1 MRIIG
6 AVLAFGACGAIG
18 VMRIF
23 AERGRIELL
32 TSLCDAFTFMKAEL
46 SAHLTALPELAK
58 MLSQRG
64 KGDAADFFSALDA
77 RMNALGKC
85 CFDEIWRESAT
96 ETLCL
101 LKEDELQE
109 VLSVG
114 AVLGRGELE
123 MQLNAIDR
131 CVSSLYAALKRART
145 QHPQQRKLTLGVSLA
160 AGTLIVVML
169 I

>member
-6 AVLAFGACGAIG
+6 AVLAFCACSAMG
-18 VMRIF
+18 VMRVL

-32 TSLCDAFTFMKAEL
+32 TALCDAFSVMKAEL
-46 SAHLTALPELAK
+46 SSHLTALPDLAK

-77 RMNALGKC
+77 RMDVLGKC
-85 CFDEIWRESAT
+85 RFDEIWRESAA
-96 ETLCL
+96 ETLCF
-101 LKEDELQE
+101 LKEDELQA

-131 CVSSLYAALKRART
+131 CVSSLYAALERVRT
-145 QHPQQRKLTLGVSLA
+145 QHPQQRKLTLGISLA

>member
-6 AVLAFGACGAIG
+6 AFLAFCACGAIG

-23 AERGRIELL
+23 AERKRIDLL
-32 TSLCDAFTFMKAEL
+32 TALCGAFSVMKAEL
-46 SAHLTALPELAK
+46 SAHLTALPDLAK
-58 MLSQRG
+58 MLSQQG

-77 RMNALGKC
+77 RMDALGKC
-85 CFDEIWRESAT
+85 CFDEIWRESAA

-109 VLSVG
+109 VLNVG

-131 CVSSLYAALKRART
+131 CVSSLYAVLEGART
-145 QHPQQRKLTLGVSLA
+145 QQPQQSKLTLGVSLA